1 MYCILY
7 VRIYKWQTKKLFHP
21 LLFAQDA
28 DNEKNNKKLQHQK
41 ETADLLGQAEGLL
54 KDLFLDMDK
63 AKKMKHPQAG
73 EIENE

>member
-1 MYCILY
+1 MAN
-7 VRIYKWQTKKLFHP
+7 KKLFHP
-21 LLFAQDA
+21 LLFVQDA